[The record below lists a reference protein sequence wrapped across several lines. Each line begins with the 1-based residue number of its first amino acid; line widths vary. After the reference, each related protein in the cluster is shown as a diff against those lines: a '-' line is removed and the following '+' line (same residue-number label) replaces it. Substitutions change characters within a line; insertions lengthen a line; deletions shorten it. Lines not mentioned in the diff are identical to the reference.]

1 MNGSP
6 TFDAFISYSRADQ
19 LFANRLK
26 TALES
31 YKAPKG
37 LGLPERHL
45 KIFRD
50 QSDFT
55 GVDYFTSIGK
65 HLAESR
71 SLILV
76 CSPNARRSQYVDDE
90 IRRFVQSR
98 ADGRVIPVLC
108 AGIPNNENGP
118 RGCGCIQ
125 SGRRIRSSPDG
136 SRVATLASSGS
147 VRLFNLERFTP
158 VSELVTLAAQR
169 VKRDWTPG
177 ERERF
182 LHQKPE

>member
-1 MNGSP
+1 MKGSP
-6 TFDAFISYSRADQ
+6 AFDAFISYSRADQ

-71 SLILV
+71 SLIPV

-98 ADGRVIPVLC
+98 AD
-108 AGIPNNENGP
+108 
-118 RGCGCIQ
+118 
-125 SGRRIRSSPDG
+125 
-136 SRVATLASSGS
+136 
-147 VRLFNLERFTP
+147 
-158 VSELVTLAAQR
+158 SES
-169 VKRDWTPG
+169 
-177 ERERF
+177 
-182 LHQKPE
+182 